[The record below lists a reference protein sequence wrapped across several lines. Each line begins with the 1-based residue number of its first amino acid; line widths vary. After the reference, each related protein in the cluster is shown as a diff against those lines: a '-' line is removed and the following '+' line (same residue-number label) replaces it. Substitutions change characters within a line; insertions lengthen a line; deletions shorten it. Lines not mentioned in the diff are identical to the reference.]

1 MLKVLVLHK
10 GANVIYYWESEL
22 DNGQIV
28 SENDYEAIKQLR
40 HKSDLLGIYK
50 ESDTKDGTP
59 FLLIWEKSK

>member
-1 MLKVLVLHK
+1 M
-10 GANVIYYWESEL
+10 IYYWESEL

-28 SENDYEAIKQLR
+28 SENDEEAIKQLR
-40 HKSDLLGIYK
+40 HKSDLLCIYK